1 MPETTTPVPELGEV
15 ASPHCAAS
23 SAGPTAGLL
32 HKLEEEECSDSE
44 PDAAALPAAPVPV
57 AVGEFP
63 VAVSELDVA
72 AGASTCASM
81 ELVVHG
87 EVRKVIDDAC
97 EEACKDNMVGEM
109 GVYGAGEKEAREEE
123 VEEQQPQPLSRPAWS
138 SSPPLP
144 LQHTPGALPSA
155 PEAACGVSAANSDGS
170 LESTTATE
178 ASEAPAAPALASV
191 LSPAGGSVTA
201 RDGPSKTLPLPQPAQ
216 NKAIAVSSQRRRRK
230 GAGDSGGLSAV
241 GLRPGDEV
249 VLQEYVQPPMLIGRR
264 KFDVRC
270 FCMVASVRP
279 TLILRHE
286 LFYLRRSCEP
296 FDLGDLE
303 RRGAHLTN
311 ICVQKHHPKFGE
323 DCVWDGV
330 QLDHFLRQRGGPA
343 SLESINAA
351 IDSLMTLCLQAVLP
365 HLSERRGC
373 FQLLGFDVLLDSAG
387 AVSLLEINRNPDLQP
402 HTRTLYRLLP
412 QLVDDT
418 LQVAIEV
425 NLRLAQGK
433 TQLWPLDSKT
443 GYTCLLD

>member
-1 MPETTTPVPELGEV
+1 MPELGEA
-15 ASPHCAAS
+15 ASPHCDAS
-23 SAGPTAGLL
+23 SAAPTACAAGLL
-32 HKLEEEECSDSE
+32 DKLVEEECSDSE
-44 PDAAALPAAPVPV
+44 PDAPAALPAAPV
-57 AVGEFP
+57 AVGEVP
-63 VAVSELDVA
+63 VAVSELDGA

-81 ELVVHG
+81 VLVVHG
-87 EVRKVIDDAC
+87 EVGKVVDDAC
-97 EEACKDNMVGEM
+97 EEELKGVVGEM
-109 GVYGAGEKEAREEE
+109 GVYGAREAGAREEE
-123 VEEQQPQPLSRPAWS
+123 VGEEQPLPRPAWS
-138 SSPPLP
+138 SSPPAP
-144 LQHTPGALPSA
+144 LQYTPGGPPSA
-155 PEAACGVSAANSDGS
+155 PEVAYGISAANSEGPHK
-170 LESTTATE
+170 STTATG
-178 ASEAPAAPALASV
+178 ASEAPAAPALVSV
-191 LSPAGGSVTA
+191 LSPAGGSVAA
-201 RDGPSKTLPLPQPAQ
+201 REGPAKTPPLPQPAQ
-216 NKAIAVSSQRRRRK
+216 SKARTASSQRRRRK
-230 GAGDSGGLSAV
+230 GAGDSGGVSAV

-296 FDLGDLE
+296 FDLGDLG

-311 ICVQKHHPKFGE
+311 ICVQKHHPNFGE

-365 HLSERRGC
+365 QLSERRGC

-387 AVSLLEINRNPDLQP
+387 AVSLLEINRNPDLQA

-425 NLRLAQGK
+425 NLRLAEGK

-443 GYTCLLD
+443 GYTCLLSDL

>member
-1 MPETTTPVPELGEV
+1 VPELGV
-15 ASPHCAAS
+15 AASPHCAAS
-23 SAGPTAGLL
+23 SAAPAAYAAGLL
-32 HKLEEEECSDSE
+32 DKLVEEECSDSE
-44 PDAAALPAAPVPV
+44 PDAAAALPAAPV
-57 AVGEFP
+57 AVGDVP

-81 ELVVHG
+81 EFAVHG
-87 EVRKVIDDAC
+87 EVGKVVDDAC
-97 EEACKDNMVGEM
+97 EEA
-109 GVYGAGEKEAREEE
+109 YGAREEEAREEE
-123 VEEQQPQPLSRPAWS
+123 VEEEQPLSRPAWS
-138 SSPPLP
+138 SSPPPP
-144 LQHTPGALPSA
+144 LQHTPGAPPSV
-155 PEAACGVSAANSDGS
+155 PNAACGIFAANSEGPHK
-170 LESTTATE
+170 STSATG

-191 LSPAGGSVTA
+191 LSAAGGSVAA
-201 RDGPSKTLPLPQPAQ
+201 REGPAKTLPLPQPAQ
-216 NKAIAVSSQRRRRK
+216 NKASTVSSQRRRRK
-230 GAGDSGGLSAV
+230 GAGDSGGVSAV

-296 FDLGDLE
+296 FDLGDLG

-311 ICVQKHHPKFGE
+311 ICVQKHHPNFGE

-387 AVSLLEINRNPDLQP
+387 AVSLLEINRNPDLQA

-425 NLRLAQGK
+425 NLSLAEGK
-433 TQLWPLDSKT
+433 TLLWPLDSKT
-443 GYTCLLD
+443 GYTCLLSDP